1 MGYGLSGLSRKRTG
15 KSRRVSS
22 WDRSGRNKD
31 NITVKSG
38 ETAVIAD
45 IEGPGVIRH
54 IWSTIAVHE
63 QYSFRKILI
72 RVYWDDEEHPS
83 IDSPIGDFFGVG
95 HGVASHYVSLPLN
108 MITTQGVVENKAA
121 MNCFFEMPFARR
133 ARFEITNECD
143 NDLILYFYIDYTE
156 EPVPN
161 DSFYFHAQWRR
172 ENPTAGTMDL
182 HALKADHDAQ
192 TDPWFS
198 ENKVNAV
205 ANLDG
210 KGNYVIL
217 DAVGEGHYVGC
228 NLSIDHIDPI
238 PGFVWPGEGDDMFF
252 IDGEAWPPTLHGT
265 GTEDY
270 FCAAW
275 GYPSGKYDGPYHG
288 ISLAAPL
295 RGYGEAWR
303 ENNIIPFH
311 DCSGKWTTYRFHIVD
326 PIVFEKSL
334 LFSIE
339 HGHANCQSNDYSSVA
354 YWYQR
359 EPHKQ
364 FPETLPVALRLPL
377 SEKESARRFYRNL

>member
-1 MGYGLSGLSRKRTG
+1 MSFDLQGLSLRKQG

-22 WDRSGRNKD
+22 WDKTGRNKD
-31 NITVKSG
+31 NITIKSG

-45 IEGPGVIRH
+45 IKGPGIIKH
-54 IWSTIAVHE
+54 IWTTIAINE
-63 QYSFRKILI
+63 QYSFRKVMLKM
-72 RVYWDDEEHPS
+72 YWDGETEPS
-83 IDSPIGDFFGVG
+83 VESPIGDFFGVG

-121 MNCFFEMPFARR
+121 MNCFFEMPFAKE
-133 ARFEITNECD
+133 ARIEITNDCEQ
-143 NDLILYFYIDYTE
+143 DLIMYFYIDYLET
-156 EPVPN
+156 PVPAE
-161 DSFYFHAQWRR
+161 SFYFHAHWRR
-172 ENPTAGTMDL
+172 EITIGTMDL
-182 HALKADHDAQ
+182 LSLKPEHDGQ
-192 TDPWFS
+192 GNPWHS
-198 ENKVNAV
+198 EDKVNAV
-205 ANLDG
+205 PNLDG
-210 KGNYVIL
+210 KENYVIL

-228 NLSIDHIDPI
+228 NLSVDHINPI

-252 IDGEAWPPTLHGT
+252 IDGETWPPTLHGT

-275 GYPSGKYDGPYHG
+275 GYPSGKYDGPFHG

-303 ENNIIPFH
+303 DRNIIPFH
-311 DCSGKWTTYRFHIVD
+311 DCSGKWTTYRFHITD
-326 PIVFEKSL
+326 PILFEKSL

-359 EPHKQ
+359 EPHKA
-364 FPETLPVALRLPL
+364 FPEILPVQQRLPL
-377 SEKESARRFYRNL
+377 SEKESARRFYQSL